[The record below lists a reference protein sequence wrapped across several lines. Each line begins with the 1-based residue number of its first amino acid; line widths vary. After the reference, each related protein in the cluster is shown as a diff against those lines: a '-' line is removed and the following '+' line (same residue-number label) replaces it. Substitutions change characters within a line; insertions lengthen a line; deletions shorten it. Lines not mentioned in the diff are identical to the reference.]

1 MDPNHPDDWSKAI
14 DALDADGNKKEF
26 NLLKAFAGLQI
37 EVDGK
42 IQSLENM
49 FQEYGIYRRVKAIVD
64 QHPHGNMFTRA
75 MKKKDPKVYKAILQ
89 SRGNKYERWAKE
101 YPQIKEAWDQYQWF
115 NKSVLEYASVT
126 GIVDKDLAEDWS
138 NLAYYFPF
146 YSQLNDSKSGVSDWF
161 NENVDPGP
169 ANLSPSAFD
178 RQLNIDKALGTQAP
192 ALDAITQNSLSI
204 LQLGAK
210 NIVRHRIVQEQQ
222 ALGLGM
228 YVSDKEIKMYD
239 VDDMLHT
246 FMIKVNGERKYFRAD
261 DPAIVEALTNYGEPT
276 LGKILEW
283 IGMPANALRELITR
297 DPGFMFVNLMRDTL
311 SAYVTSG
318 SDYIPFA
325 DTFKNFIKPIED
337 IQQFGLVGGYDFSND
352 AKDISKWRKKEMK
365 KLNREQDG
373 SIDGMTMIQK
383 VWDGL
388 GNYTTA
394 SDAATRQAVYKDVL
408 EKTGDEFEAAYQ
420 ALEII
425 NFNRRGASPLVRV
438 FTTAIPFLNARMQG
452 LDVLYRS
459 GRSSYSQSVRNQ
471 RYARHYGANQ
481 ANITEQEGTSFAERL
496 DGRNFFVRIA
506 LLSALS
512 SFYWLMVSDEDE
524 YKNLRRE
531 V

>member
-1 MDPNHPDDWSKAI
+1 

-89 SRGNKYERWAKE
+89 SRSNKYERWAKE

-222 ALGLGM
+222 A
-228 YVSDKEIKMYD
+228 
-239 VDDMLHT
+239 
-246 FMIKVNGERKYFRAD
+246 
-261 DPAIVEALTNYGEPT
+261 
-276 LGKILEW
+276 
-283 IGMPANALRELITR
+283 
-297 DPGFMFVNLMRDTL
+297 
-311 SAYVTSG
+311 
-318 SDYIPFA
+318 
-325 DTFKNFIKPIED
+325 
-337 IQQFGLVGGYDFSND
+337 
-352 AKDISKWRKKEMK
+352 
-365 KLNREQDG
+365 
-373 SIDGMTMIQK
+373 
-383 VWDGL
+383 
-388 GNYTTA
+388 
-394 SDAATRQAVYKDVL
+394 
-408 EKTGDEFEAAYQ
+408 
-420 ALEII
+420 
-425 NFNRRGASPLVRV
+425 
-438 FTTAIPFLNARMQG
+438 
-452 LDVLYRS
+452 
-459 GRSSYSQSVRNQ
+459 
-471 RYARHYGANQ
+471 
-481 ANITEQEGTSFAERL
+481 
-496 DGRNFFVRIA
+496 
-506 LLSALS
+506 
-512 SFYWLMVSDEDE
+512 
-524 YKNLRRE
+524 
-531 V
+531 